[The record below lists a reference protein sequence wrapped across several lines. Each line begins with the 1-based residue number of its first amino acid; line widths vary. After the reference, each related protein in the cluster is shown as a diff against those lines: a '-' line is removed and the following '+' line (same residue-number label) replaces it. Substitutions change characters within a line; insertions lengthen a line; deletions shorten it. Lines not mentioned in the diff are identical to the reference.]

1 MENKFISLV
10 SDTTFKYMFK
20 NIDKRNWFI
29 DIIKDKTNIDLS
41 NYTLIDNE
49 LNTGS
54 KVKDYRLDLVF
65 SNNEDTVIIEM
76 NSSYSKATEIKSRRY
91 LYRKAGNDYDTGEKF
106 DENKKVTLITLN
118 NYLNK
123 NYNDVKIINS
133 WLGSQEL
140 GKLYDDIEI
149 FEIYLP
155 NFHKMCYDKCNEIDK
170 RLWLFSA
177 TTFEEMRKVVNDK
190 NIEIIEELERL
201 SMNDKFIDEYNYENV
216 QRKLLNTI
224 KDEGYQEGMEL
235 GIQEGIKQN
244 QIKITKNLLKENI
257 DINII
262 SKTTGLT
269 YEEIEKLNN

>member
-20 NIDKRNWFI
+20 NTDKRNWFI

-123 NYNDVKIINS
+123 NYNDIKIINS

-177 TTFEEMRKVVNDK
+177 TTFEKMRKVVNDK